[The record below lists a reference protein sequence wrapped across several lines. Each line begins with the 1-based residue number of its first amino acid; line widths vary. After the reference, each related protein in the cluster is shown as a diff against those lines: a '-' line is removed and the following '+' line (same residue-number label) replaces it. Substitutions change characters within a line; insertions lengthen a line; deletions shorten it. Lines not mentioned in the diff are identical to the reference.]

1 MNNKIESVACISKAM
16 EILAN
21 KWSPLIIKELLD
33 GPKKFCEIQTLVNN
47 INPRTLTQKLI
58 HLEEEGIITKHQLS
72 QNSPRKIYCLT
83 EKGRDLQ
90 QIITQM
96 INWGKKY

>member
-1 MNNKIESVACISKAM
+1 MNNETKSVECISKAM

-33 GPKKFCEIQTLVNN
+33 GPKKFCELQTLVNN

-58 HLEEEGIITKHQLS
+58 HLEREGIIIKDRLS
-72 QNSPRKIYCLT
+72 KNSPRKIYCLT
-83 EKGRDLQ
+83 KKGQDLQ
-90 QIITQM
+90 QIIVQM